1 MTRFGFVM
9 TTYFSTLAVGVA
21 SFCHPSPRLIWNAS
35 PSVPV
40 GLYAVRPAAPLFDGE
55 LVVAEPPKRLA
66 AFFARRGYLP
76 VGVPLLKHVATVP
89 GDVVCRD
96 GRWITVDGKVA
107 AEALDRD
114 RKGRMLPHWTG
125 CRTLK
130 PGEVFL
136 LNPDAPDS
144 LDGRYFGPL
153 PATSIIGRATPIWT
167 RSGR

>member
-1 MTRFGFVM
+1 MTRFGCVM

-21 SFCHPSPRLIWNAS
+21 SFCHPSSRLIWNAS

-40 GLYAVRPAAPLFDGE
+40 GLYAVRQAGPLSDGE
-55 LVVAEPPKRLA
+55 LVVAAPPKGLA
-66 AFFARRGYLP
+66 SFLARRGYLP
-76 VGVPLLKHVATVP
+76 IGVPLLKHVAALP
-89 GDVVCRD
+89 GQIVCRD
-96 GRWITVDGKVA
+96 GRRITVDRAVA

-114 RKGRMLPHWTG
+114 RKGRILPRWTG

-136 LNPDAPDS
+136 LNPGVNDS

-153 PATSIIGRATPIWT
+153 SATSIVGRATPIWAP
-167 RSGR
+167 SGR